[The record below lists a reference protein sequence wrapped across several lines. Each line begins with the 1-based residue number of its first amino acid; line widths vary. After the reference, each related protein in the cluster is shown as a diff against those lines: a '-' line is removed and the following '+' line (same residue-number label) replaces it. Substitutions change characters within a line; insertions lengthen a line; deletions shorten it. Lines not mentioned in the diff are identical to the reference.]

1 VKGSDLTITVSEEK
15 TRFRYVNQQD
25 PAPLEITQSV
35 VFQAED
41 VERFVQ
47 SISNIAAYNN
57 IRFTDYQP
65 LQSQVAELV
74 TNPDQ
79 LGFLDSARE
88 LCKKYDWALRP
99 LSVLFAT
106 VIGVQ

>member
-1 VKGSDLTITVSEEK
+1 MNGSDLIITVSDRK
-15 TRFRYVNQQD
+15 ARFGHANQRD

-57 IRFTDYQP
+57 VSFTDYQA

-74 TNPDQ
+74 KNPDQ

-88 LCKKYDWALRP
+88 LCKKNDWALRP

-106 VIGVQ
+106 VIGV

>member
-1 VKGSDLTITVSEEK
+1 MKDSDLTIAISEGK
-15 TRFRYVNQQD
+15 PRFGHANQQD
-25 PAPLEITQSV
+25 PAPLEMTQSV

-57 IRFTDYQP
+57 ISFAAYQA

-74 TNPDQ
+74 KNPDQ
-79 LGFLDSARE
+79 LGLLDLARE
-88 LCKKYDWALRP
+88 LSKKHDWALRP

-106 VIGVQ
+106 VIGV

>member
-1 VKGSDLTITVSEEK
+1 VKASDLTITVADGK
-15 TRFRYVNQQD
+15 PRFRYVNQED
-25 PAPLEITQSV
+25 PAPLEITQPV

-57 IRFTDYQP
+57 VSFTDYQA

-74 TNPDQ
+74 KNPDQ

-88 LCKKYDWALRP
+88 LCKKHDWALRP

-106 VIGVQ
+106 VIGV